1 MASKKKSWIEK
12 LYDSK
17 DLPKVVNLTDD
28 QAEKFGGRTLAIA
41 SPKEVYDLM
50 NSVPKG
56 KVTTINNLREAI
68 ALKHHADKGC
78 PITTGIFAWIAAN
91 AAEEMSKEGR
101 KKTLA
106 WWRTVKLGGDL
117 NPKYPG
123 GAVEQAKRLQA
134 EGIKIFRTK
143 TGKWKV
149 QDMDKIVYKV
159 AEAIEL

>member
-1 MASKKKSWIEK
+1 MAYKKKSWVEK
-12 LYDSK
+12 LHDSK
-17 DLPKVVNLTDD
+17 DLPKVVKLTAE
-28 QAEKFGGRTLAIA
+28 QAEKFGGKTLAIA
-41 SPKEVYDLM
+41 SPMEVYDLM

-56 KVTTINNLREAI
+56 KVTTINNMREAN

-106 WWRTVKLGGDL
+106 WWRTVKLGGEL

-123 GAVEQAKRLQA
+123 GAEEQAKRLQA